1 MARTRFITHYCAYCR
16 KDTKMEVVGG
26 VQHAADASVTTD
38 VVKSWYRC
46 SKCKHSALLALDSKA
61 LERKSAHTPIDREQC
76 ISYEKEKVYTVGGF
90 IYHTEW
96 DDMGRIVRKDKTTDG
111 YQSIVVAFEKLG
123 ERKLL
128 ENVQL
133 TNEDVVVSN

>member
-16 KDTKMEVVGG
+16 KDTKMEVVGS
-26 VQHAADASVTTD
+26 VQQTDAPVTNI
-38 VVKSWYRC
+38 VKSWYRC
-46 SKCKHSALLALDSKA
+46 TKCKHSALLALDSKV
-61 LERKSAHTPIDREQC
+61 LERKAGHTPIDREQC
-76 ISYEKEKVYTVGGF
+76 VAYAKEKEFPLGGF
-90 IYHTEW
+90 IYHSEW
-96 DDMGRIVRKDKTTDG
+96 DDVGKIVRKDKTSDG
-111 YQSIVVAFEKLG
+111 FQSIVVVFEKLG

>member
-16 KDTKMEVVGG
+16 KDTKMEVVGSA
-26 VQHAADASVTTD
+26 QNADAPAADI
-38 VVKSWYRC
+38 VKSWYRC
-46 SKCKHSALLALDSKA
+46 TKCKHSSLLSLDSKL

-76 ISYEKEKVYTVGGF
+76 ISYAKEKVFTVGGF
-90 IYHTEW
+90 IYHIEW
-96 DDMGRIVRKDKTTDG
+96 DDVGKIVRKDKTSDG

-128 ENVQL
+128 ENIQII
-133 TNEDVVVSN
+133 NEDVVASV